1 MSIQTPQDLEKLR
14 IIGKIVADCLRH
26 LKSLAQPGMS
36 AFELD
41 QMAGKFLHA
50 HGARSAPKLTYQFP
64 GFTCISV
71 ANEVAH
77 GIPTKRKILREGDL
91 VNIDV
96 SAEKDGYFAD
106 TGGSFVLGKNA
117 ELEKL
122 CAATERALAAALKE
136 AKAGAKIHRIG
147 WAIENEANKSGY
159 SVIRNIGSHGVGRAL
174 HEAPEF
180 IAGYFDAKDTRTLT
194 ENLVITIEPFLST
207 GAEWVEDSGDGWT
220 LKTSPRF
227 RSAQF
232 EHSLVITKNEPVI
245 LTA

>member
-1 MSIQTPQDLEKLR
+1 
-14 IIGKIVADCLRH
+14 
-26 LKSLAQPGMS
+26 MS

-41 QMAGKFLHA
+41 QLAGKFLLA

-71 ANEVAH
+71 ANEMAH

-106 TGGSFVLGKNA
+106 AGGSFVLGKNA
-117 ELEKL
+117 ELQKL
-122 CAATERALAAALKE
+122 SAATERALAAALRE

-147 WAIENEANKSGY
+147 WAIENEAKKSGY

-194 ENLVITIEPFLST
+194 ENLVISIEPFLSN

-220 LKTSPRF
+220 LKTSHRF

-232 EHSLVITKNEPVI
+232 EHSLVITKNEPMI